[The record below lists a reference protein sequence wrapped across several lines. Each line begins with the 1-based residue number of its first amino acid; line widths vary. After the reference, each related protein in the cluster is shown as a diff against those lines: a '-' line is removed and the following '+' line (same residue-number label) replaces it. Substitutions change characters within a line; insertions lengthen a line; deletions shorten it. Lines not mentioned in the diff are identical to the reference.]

1 VADIDTLRRVAVTER
16 RRRALDPDEWPLLER
31 SAGFWRLV
39 DAGYLSVRRLGTDR
53 YELGGQKYVGRALV
67 DDLEVRVDEKVPG
80 TLRSLVAAA
89 TGAELRIV
97 GEEAPATDFD
107 LVSRHL
113 MREFTTAAGRY
124 VAERRKPRY
133 SYRQAEGPVLAGTL
147 DIPRTMR
154 LHATG
159 RLGHFAFHQGS
170 VVRDEPLDRLVLA
183 GLESLDGAADAL
195 RLEDEVVYEARWLAG
210 SLAEVRDE
218 VFLLTTLTS
227 LLAVADE
234 IECSTGQLSDD
245 VDLARLAVVA
255 LLHRGFERDSP
266 TTGDVPR
273 AWFVDLETLFE
284 SAVRTTLRKLVGV
297 GSVDRGDVFPRRMF
311 TGGSDT
317 SRTHPDLV
325 IHIGSD
331 AWAVGDVKYKV
342 LSASDAEEDECGS
355 DASPEKRLKEGR
367 PDLYQ
372 VLVHAASL
380 DAAKAFLIYAGDMF
394 ACGYPGLAA
403 TGAATWT
410 AQVRPKEL
418 ETDLGSVLHRLTM
431 AD

>member
-1 VADIDTLRRVAVTER
+1 MSDIESPRRVAVTER
-16 RRRALDPDEWPLLER
+16 RRRVLDPDEWPLLER

-53 YELGGQKYVGRALV
+53 YEIGGHKFVGRALV
-67 DDLEVRVDEKVPG
+67 DDLEVRVDEKVSG
-80 TLRSLVAAA
+80 TLLSLVAAA
-89 TGAELRIV
+89 TGGELRIV

-113 MREFTTAAGRY
+113 MREFTIAAGRY

-133 SYRQAEGPVLAGTL
+133 SYRPAQGPVLAGVL
-147 DIPRTMR
+147 DMPRTIR

-183 GLESLDGAADAL
+183 GLESLDRAADAL

-218 VFLLTTLTS
+218 RFLLALRAS

-234 IECSTGQLSDD
+234 IEWSMGQLSDD

-255 LLHRGFERDSP
+255 LLHRGFEPDSVR
-266 TTGDVPR
+266 TGDVPR

-284 SAVRTTLRKLVGV
+284 SAVRATLRKLVGV
-297 GSVDRGDVFPRRMF
+297 ESVDRGEAFPRRMF
-311 TGGSDT
+311 KGGNDT

-325 IHIGSD
+325 MHSGVD
-331 AWAVGDVKYKV
+331 VWAVGDVKYKT
-342 LSASDAEEDECGS
+342 LAAGAAQEDEWGS
-355 DASPEKRLKEGR
+355 DVTPENRLKEGR

-380 DAAKAFLIYAGDMF
+380 DAARAFLIYAGETF

-410 AQVRPKEL
+410 AQVRPNEL
-418 ETDLGSVLHRLTM
+418 ETDLARVLERLTM
-431 AD
+431 AN